1 MNLSAIFSKAGFT
14 LLGCLIIFSILSGC
28 NKNKSNKKTF
38 SPDSSVYSSQNYTA
52 LTLDSEA
59 VTTFV
64 KENLMATNI
73 SNEVVEFYTKRNNQL
88 GWFNQNGMT
97 CAAPNFYSQLQNY
110 TRDFADNSLKNVH
123 LDTLM
128 KEFRIDETQFL
139 KDSKKI
145 GQLDLLL
152 TVTFFK
158 YAQKVYGGTTKK
170 ASDLEWFIPRKKKN
184 YQILIDSLVSSAL
197 CEKLQEPLNQYYVK
211 LREQLKLY
219 RIIQRKGGFPT
230 IITSKKSLSVG
241 NNDSCLLKAKQYLL
255 LTTDLKKNDNSIV
268 FTDTLASAILNFQRR
283 MGLFENGKLNKET
296 INEINKPIEFR
307 IKQMMINMERLRWIP
322 VEMEKDYLLINIP
335 EYRLHIFENG
345 KQQWTTN
352 VVVGDEAKQTSI
364 FKGDLSQIILNPYW
378 GIPVSIV
385 QNEILPHIKRNA
397 NYLTRNDIEVFSGEN
412 VINPSTI
419 NWNSYEGNVP
429 FNFRQKPGKN
439 NALGKMKFMFPN
451 NYHIYLHDTPSKRL
465 FDETNRAFSH
475 GCIRV
480 ENPKKL
486 ANYLLRNDKK
496 WNPAKVDEVLLTDK
510 QIGINIKPTIPVYI
524 TYFTAWVDTNGQL
537 NFRNDLYDLDEK
549 LSKEVFG
556 D

>member
-197 CEKLQEPLNQYYVK
+197 GEKLQEPVNQYYIQ

-230 IITSKKSLSVG
+230 IITHKKSLSVG
-241 NNDSCLLKAKQYLL
+241 KNDSCLLKAKQYLY
-255 LTTDLKKNDNSIV
+255 LTNDLKINDNSII

-296 INEINKPIEFR
+296 INEINKPVEFR
-307 IKQMMINMERLRWIP
+307 IQQMMINMERLRWIP